1 MESMKKME
9 NIKPAYAVKLGAGVF
24 AGADWQCMKCDTI
37 AHGNGSMPGPQALG
51 RCPETSSGNHM
62 WHQM

>member
-24 AGADWQCMKCDTI
+24 AGVDWQCMKCGTI
-37 AHGNGSMPGPQALG
+37 ARGNAMPGPQALG